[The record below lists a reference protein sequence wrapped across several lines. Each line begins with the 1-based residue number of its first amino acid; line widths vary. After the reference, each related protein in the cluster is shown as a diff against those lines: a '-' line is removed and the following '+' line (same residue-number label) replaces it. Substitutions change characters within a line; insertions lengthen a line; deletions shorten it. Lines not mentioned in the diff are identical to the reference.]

1 MLVSFLQALQ
11 SVTYFT
17 GSCFGYRVIE
27 PTLWFLTKSPASVI
41 PKEIMMKKI
50 SGRLCLALLLLAG
63 AVNGQAQQRDPNYD
77 PRANQAQQQPS
88 QADPRSQQRQDGDL
102 ANRGQAE
109 GGRQGRLSP
118 EERQAL
124 RRQIDE
130 AGHDIYRTRR

>member
-1 MLVSFLQALQ
+1 M
-11 SVTYFT
+11 
-17 GSCFGYRVIE
+17 
-27 PTLWFLTKSPASVI
+27 TKAPASDI
-41 PKEIMMKKI
+41 PKEIMMKKMP
-50 SGRLCLALLLLAG
+50 GRLCLVLLLLAG
-63 AVNGQAQQRDPNYD
+63 AASGLAQQRDPGSDRRNN
-77 PRANQAQQQPS
+77 PAQQQQP
-88 QADPRSQQRQDGDL
+88 QPDPRSQQRQDGDR